1 MSCRRRTPRQLGPVT
16 TAIGFVA
23 SLPSPPSTAIHI
35 GALQLQAYG
44 LFIALGVLAAVWI
57 AQRRWFDRGGDPSD
71 VTRLAV
77 WLVTAGLVGARLY
90 HVITDHQRFEGRWL
104 HIFAVWEAGSGSP
117 AA

>member
-44 LFIALGVLAAVWI
+44 LFIASASSL
-57 AQRRWFDRGGDPSD
+57 P
-71 VTRLAV
+71 
-77 WLVTAGLVGARLY
+77 
-90 HVITDHQRFEGRWL
+90 
-104 HIFAVWEAGSGSP
+104 SGSP
-117 AA
+117 NGDGLTGVATRATSPALRSGWSQLDWSGPGSTT